1 VPYSAKACARTRKL
15 ILHSSRAVPG
25 GCSLETFGN
34 TPMKIPIAVGLICCL
49 TVGIL
54 FLIRS
59 RNNRQ
64 PTAPTPRVYSEN
76 EGWIVHRGGEVS
88 EKKAKSGLESLN
100 SWERL
105 AYCVYITDY
114 MMRNAGDF
122 ANAAVM
128 YPDFQ
133 KDGKRFAKELSLPAT
148 SEAFSL
154 SERKLQREY
163 FDRFEAICNELKKA
177 DPGASPNGGPA
188 TPSGNSEASG
198 GRHR

>member
-1 VPYSAKACARTRKL
+1 LV
-15 ILHSSRAVPG
+15 
-25 GCSLETFGN
+25 
-34 TPMKIPIAVGLICCL
+34 
-49 TVGIL
+49 
-54 FLIRS
+54 
-59 RNNRQ
+59 
-64 PTAPTPRVYSEN
+64 
-76 EGWIVHRGGEVS
+76 VHRGGEVI
-88 EKKAKSGLESLN
+88 EKKAKGGLESLN

-105 AYCVYITDY
+105 VYCVYITDY

-163 FDRFEAICNELKKA
+163 FDRFEAICDEIKKA
-177 DPGASPNGGPA
+177 EPGVSPTAGPT
-188 TPSGNSEASG
+188 TPSANAGGSE

>member
-1 VPYSAKACARTRKL
+1 
-15 ILHSSRAVPG
+15 
-25 GCSLETFGN
+25 
-34 TPMKIPIAVGLICCL
+34 MKIPIAIGLICCL

-54 FLIRS
+54 FFMRT

-64 PTAPTPRVYSEN
+64 PATATPRAYSEN
-76 EGWIVHRGGEVS
+76 EGWVVHRGGEVI
-88 EKKAKSGLESLN
+88 EKAKGGLESLN

-105 AYCVYITDY
+105 VYCVYITDY
-114 MMRNAGDF
+114 MIRNAGDF

-163 FDRFEAICNELKKA
+163 FDRFEAICDEIKKA
-177 DPGASPNGGPA
+177 EPGVSPTAGPT
-188 TPSGNSEASG
+188 TPSANAGGSE

>member
-1 VPYSAKACARTRKL
+1 M
-15 ILHSSRAVPG
+15 I
-25 GCSLETFGN
+25 
-34 TPMKIPIAVGLICCL
+34 
-49 TVGIL
+49 
-54 FLIRS
+54 
-59 RNNRQ
+59 
-64 PTAPTPRVYSEN
+64 
-76 EGWIVHRGGEVS
+76 

-105 AYCVYITDY
+105 VYCLYITDY

-122 ANAAVM
+122 ANAADM

-133 KDGKRFAKELSLPAT
+133 RDGKRFAKELSLPVT

-163 FDRFEAICNELKKA
+163 FDRFEAICDELKKA
-177 DPGASPNGGPA
+177 EPGASRNDSPA
-188 TPSGNSEASG
+188 ISLGNSGRTE